1 MMASFRST
9 ARAPLTPKSSAVT
22 ASPLRLLPMTILPS
36 RSFMS
41 LRLVV
46 RAKMAINSLPTEI
59 SNCVCGGLKKHTY
72 LHHPLPSLYFIP
84 PYLPPFP
91 PFILPPSFPPSLL
104 PSLPLSLLFPS
115 FQTYLPRMS
124 FLSWRLPHSDLSQVA
139 IISVNHSVPRYGVR
153 INIKSREPSDL
164 VPCEVTR
171 VALVDSKLL

>member
-104 PSLPLSLLFPS
+104 PSLPPSLPPSLLTLPLFPN
-115 FQTYLPRMS
+115 LPPS
-124 FLSWRLPHSDLSQVA
+124 YVLSQLEIA
-139 IISVNHSVPRYGVR
+139 PQ
-153 INIKSREPSDL
+153 
-164 VPCEVTR
+164 
-171 VALVDSKLL
+171 